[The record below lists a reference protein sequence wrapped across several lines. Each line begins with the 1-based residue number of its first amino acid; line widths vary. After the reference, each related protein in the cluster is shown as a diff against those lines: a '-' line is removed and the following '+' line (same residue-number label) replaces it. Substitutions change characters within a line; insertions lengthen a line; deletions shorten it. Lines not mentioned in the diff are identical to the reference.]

1 MLQRCL
7 LKVSAEL
14 QKSLMAEKYSFSRRQ
29 AQTITAAGYDLLV
42 EDLEKI
48 NIKRTYMTAKLI
60 VNLELDEIMH

>member
-1 MLQRCL
+1 
-7 LKVSAEL
+7 
-14 QKSLMAEKYSFSRRQ
+14 MAEKYSFSRRQ